1 VSRGT
6 CLERGFTYIGLLLA
20 IAIMTAGLAAVDKV
34 WHTTV
39 QRANELELTFVGDQF
54 KQALERYYENSP
66 GGFKRFP
73 QTLDELLRD
82 PRQPVTV
89 RYLRK
94 IYMDPI
100 TARAQWGLV
109 KQDDRIIGVFS
120 LSDKTPFRTRA
131 STADSVRAQKYS
143 DWKFLAE
150 VQRATA
156 APLAQASTGPTVIA
170 QAQAVPQSAQTG
182 PPASTGTS
190 PEPALKPRPQP
201 PSDRCEGLRVQDAAA
216 CASSAKRLERSDVQC
231 EASAMVRYSNC
242 IASESIGPL
251 WVEQ

>member
-1 VSRGT
+1 VLRRS
-6 CLERGFTYIGLLLA
+6 CPERGFTYIGLLLA
-20 IAIMTAGLAAVDKV
+20 IAIMTAGLAAVSQV
-34 WHTTV
+34 WHTVV
-39 QRANELELTFVGDQF
+39 QRANEAELAFVGGQF

-73 QTLDELLRD
+73 QTLEELLRD

-94 IYMDPI
+94 IYADPI

-120 LSDKTPFRTRA
+120 LSEDTPFRNRTSSSESTRA
-131 STADSVRAQKYS
+131 RKYS
-143 DWKFLAE
+143 DWKFLAD
-150 VQRATA
+150 VQLATA
-156 APLAQASTGPTVIA
+156 APLAQASTGPGIAGPA
-170 QAQAVPQSAQTG
+170 QAAPEPVQAAPPPSQQT
-182 PPASTGTS
+182 T
-190 PEPALKPRPQP
+190 PEPAPEPRPKP
-201 PSDRCEGLRVQDAAA
+201 PPDRCERLRVQDGAT

-231 EASAMVRYSNC
+231 EASAQVRYSNC